1 MDAADQERR
10 VDAVPKIHGRLG
22 RGRRHGV
29 PGGEPSN
36 DGVAVLVAVLA
47 FVEVEGVAHGVV
59 AEPAAVPGPAAEPA
73 DEGLPPGAGHG
84 HVPLPCLEEG
94 LPASA
99 PPPAPRGR
107 ASPVAP
113 LRRRG
118 TYPLPG
124 LAGPRCGAGHPEAA
138 AAAALGEH
146 LGRGGHR
153 RVVRTRR
160 VVGRVHPPWDGSM
173 RTRTRMR
180 VEMLLYI

>member
-1 MDAADQERR
+1 LIVVLNQERR

-22 RGRRHGV
+22 RGRRDGV

-36 DGVAVLVAVLA
+36 DGVAVRVAVLA

-59 AEPAAVPGPAAEPA
+59 AEPAAVPGPATEPA

-84 HVPLPCLEEG
+84 LGPLPCLEEG

-107 ASPVAP
+107 APSVAP

-124 LAGPRCGAGHPEAA
+124 LAGPRCDEGHPEAA
-138 AAAALGEH
+138 AAALGELF
-146 LGRGGHR
+146 LGRGGH
-153 RVVRTRR
+153 
-160 VVGRVHPPWDGSM
+160 
-173 RTRTRMR
+173 
-180 VEMLLYI
+180 